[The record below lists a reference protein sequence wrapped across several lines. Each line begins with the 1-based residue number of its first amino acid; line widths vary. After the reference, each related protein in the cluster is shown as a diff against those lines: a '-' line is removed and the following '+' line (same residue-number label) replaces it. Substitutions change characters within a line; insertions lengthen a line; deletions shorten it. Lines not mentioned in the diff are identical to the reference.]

1 MEERSSEREISK
13 DIKRERKR
21 EREREREGE
30 RERERDRTREKK
42 IKSEREQNGW
52 PKKQVV
58 KNFKTDETSPDT
70 TQLAKSKNYNQNS
83 KNILE
88 NCHQEAYS

>member
-1 MEERSSEREISK
+1 MR
-13 DIKRERKR
+13 DIKRYQ
-21 EREREREGE
+21 EREKE

-42 IKSEREQNGW
+42 IKSEREQKDW

-70 TQLAKSKNYNQNS
+70 THLAKSKNYNQN
-83 KNILE
+83 
-88 NCHQEAYS
+88 